1 MFQIKKEPYQNGR
14 AQREK
19 KVINSDTFIITFSIK
34 KSIERMKKVTISM
47 LIILYFVILIGGG
60 LILAAVKRA
69 VRKARVKKRRYEFL
83 KRNNLDLHSKLA
95 FYKLQED
102 LKYDKRRA

>member
-1 MFQIKKEPYQNGR
+1 MTLI
-14 AQREK
+14 
-19 KVINSDTFIITFSIK
+19 
-34 KSIERMKKVTISM
+34 M

-60 LILAAVKRA
+60 LVYAAIKKAVLKSRA
-69 VRKARVKKRRYEFL
+69 KKRRYEFL

-102 LKYDKRRA
+102 LRYDKRRA